1 MLNPCQVQANVQLL
15 KILKKMG
22 KINQG
27 ILGGVSG
34 QVGNVI
40 GGTWK
45 GIDYLRIKPSSV
57 ANPRTEGQVDQRT
70 KFSTALLFL
79 QPMTDFLRTGF
90 KLYANKMTQFN
101 AAMSYNLNNA
111 ITGAY
116 PNFMID
122 YASALVSR
130 GNLTG
135 AANGAASSPSAG
147 SVEVTW
153 TDNSASGSAVATDK
167 SLIVLLNTSR
177 GEAIFTSAGPERS
190 VGSATI
196 PVPSEYSGESVEV
209 FLGFISADG
218 TKVANSVY
226 LGSVAVA

>member
-1 MLNPCQVQANVQLL
+1 
-15 KILKKMG
+15 MG

-45 GIDYLRIKPSSV
+45 GIDYLFIKPSSV
-57 ANPRTEGQVDQRT
+57 ANPRTEGQVDQRS
-70 KFSTALLFL
+70 KFSTVLRFL
-79 QPMTDFLRTGF
+79 QPMTDFLRVGF
-90 KLYANKMTQFN
+90 KLYANQMTQFS

-111 ITGAY
+111 VTGVY

-122 YASALVSR
+122 YASALVTR

-135 AANGAASSPSAG
+135 AANGAATSPSAG
-147 SVEVTW
+147 SVVVTW
-153 TDNSASGSAVATDK
+153 TDNSGNGSAQTTDK
-167 SLIVLLNTSR
+167 ALIVLLNTTR
-177 GEAIFTSAGPERS
+177 GEAVFTTAGPLRS
-190 VGSATI
+190 DASATI
-196 PVPSEYSGESVEV
+196 PVPSEYSGEDVEV
-209 FLGFISADG
+209 FLGFVSDAG

-226 LGSVAVA
+226 LGSVTVA

>member
-1 MLNPCQVQANVQLL
+1 
-15 KILKKMG
+15 MG

-57 ANPRTEGQVDQRT
+57 ANPRTEGQVDQRS
-70 KFSTALLFL
+70 KFSTVLRFL
-79 QPMTDFLRTGF
+79 QPMTDFLRVGF

-116 PNFMID
+116 PNFAVD
-122 YASALVSR
+122 YANSLVTR

-147 SVEVTW
+147 DVQITW
-153 TDNSASGSAVATDK
+153 DDNSGSGSALATDK
-167 SLIVLLNTSR
+167 ALILLFNPTR
-177 GEAIFTSAGPERS
+177 GESVFTTAGPVRTAGTEIIS
-190 VGSATI
+190 
-196 PVPSEYSGESVEV
+196 VPSEYTGEDVEV
-209 FLGFISADG
+209 FLGFISEDG
-218 TKVANSVY
+218 SKVANSSY
-226 LGSVAVA
+226 LGSVTVA

>member
-1 MLNPCQVQANVQLL
+1 
-15 KILKKMG
+15 MG

-57 ANPRTEGQVDQRT
+57 ANPRTEGQVDQRS
-70 KFSTALLFL
+70 KFSTVLRFL
-79 QPMTDFLRTGF
+79 QPMTDFLRVGF

-116 PNFMID
+116 PNFAID
-122 YASALVSR
+122 YANSLVTR

-135 AANGAASSPSAG
+135 AVDGAVSSPSAAT
-147 SVEVTW
+147 VDVTW
-153 TDNSASGSAVATDK
+153 TDNSGSGSALATDK
-167 SLIVLLNTSR
+167 AMILLYNAAR
-177 GEAIFTSAGPERS
+177 GESVFTTAGPSRSAGTES
-190 VGSATI
+190 IS
-196 PVPSEYSGESVEV
+196 VPSEYTGEDVEV
-209 FLGFISADG
+209 FLGFISEDG
-218 TKVANSVY
+218 SKVANSSY
-226 LGSVAVA
+226 LGSVTVA

>member
-1 MLNPCQVQANVQLL
+1 
-15 KILKKMG
+15 MG

-57 ANPRTEGQVDQRT
+57 ANPRTEGQVDQRS
-70 KFSTALLFL
+70 KFSTVLRFL
-79 QPMTDFLRTGF
+79 QPMTDFLRVGF
-90 KLYANKMTQFN
+90 KLYANRMTQFN

-111 ITGAY
+111 VTGAY

-122 YASALVSR
+122 YASALVTR

-135 AANGAASSPSAG
+135 AANGAATSPSAG

-153 TDNSASGSAVATDK
+153 TDNSGSGSAQATDK
-167 SLIVLLNTSR
+167 ALIALLNTTR
-177 GEAIFTSAGPERS
+177 GEAVFTTAGPTRS
-190 VGSATI
+190 AAAAAI
-196 PVPSEYSGESVEV
+196 PVPSEYSGEDVEV
-209 FLGFISADG
+209 FLGFVSEDG

-226 LGSVAVA
+226 LGSVTVA

>member
-1 MLNPCQVQANVQLL
+1 
-15 KILKKMG
+15 MG

-57 ANPRTEGQVDQRT
+57 ANPRTEGQVDQRS
-70 KFSTALLFL
+70 KFSTVLRFL
-79 QPMTDFLRTGF
+79 QPMTDFLRVGF

-101 AAMSYNLNNA
+101 AAMSYNLNNS

-116 PNFMID
+116 PNFTID
-122 YASALVSR
+122 YANALVSR

-135 AANGAASSPSAG
+135 AANGSSYSSGPG
-147 SVEVTW
+147 NVEVTW
-153 TDNSASGSAVATDK
+153 NDNSGSGSAQATDK
-167 SLIVLLNTSR
+167 AIIALLNTSR
-177 GEAIFTSAGPERS
+177 GEAIFTTDGPVRTAGSES
-190 VGSATI
+190 IS
-196 PVPSEYSGESVEV
+196 VPSEYSGEAVEV
-209 FLGFISADG
+209 FLGFVSEDG

-226 LGSVAVA
+226 LGSVTIA

>member
-1 MLNPCQVQANVQLL
+1 
-15 KILKKMG
+15 MG

-57 ANPRTEGQVDQRT
+57 ANPRTEGQVDQRS
-70 KFSTALLFL
+70 KFSTVLQFL
-79 QPMTDFLRTGF
+79 QPMTDFLRVGF
-90 KLYANKMTQFN
+90 KLYTNKMTQFN

-122 YASALVSR
+122 YANALVTR

-135 AANGAASSPSAG
+135 ASNGAASSPSAG
-147 SVEVTW
+147 NVE
-153 TDNSASGSAVATDK
+153 AT
-167 SLIVLLNTSR
+167 
-177 GEAIFTSAGPERS
+177 
-190 VGSATI
+190 
-196 PVPSEYSGESVEV
+196 
-209 FLGFISADG
+209 
-218 TKVANSVY
+218 
-226 LGSVAVA
+226 